1 MVQKYAFFVFSMVEK
16 YAIMYLKVVK
26 MLKRKIYKELL
37 NWKKSKDKEC
47 LLIMGARQTGKT
59 TTVQEFGKKEYDS
72 FIEIN
77 FLENPSLKNIFY
89 GDLNSEEIYKRI
101 SVYIPNVELLEGKTL
116 IFLDEIQK
124 CASARTA
131 LKFLA
136 IDNKYD
142 VIASGSLLGLH
153 YGQDSDNEVEEV
165 ESIPVGYERQIH
177 MYPLDFEEYLWALG
191 YNDDSI
197 NYLKSYFDSEE
208 KVASDLNKK
217 YLDIIKEYI
226 VVGGMPEVVAK
237 FVENKD
243 FNIVQKTQE
252 KILASYDDD
261 ISLHV
266 KNGGKEKVRAC
277 YDSIPRQLSRENK
290 KFKYSEVE
298 NKATARKYRDSI
310 EWLKDSNVV
319 NVAYNVYEPVLPLL
333 ANSNDNEFK
342 LYMNDVGLLMAL
354 YGRESK
360 LAILNNTLKGN
371 AKGGIYEN
379 LIACELIKKGY
390 KLNYYKKQDSTLE
403 IEFVIEKNGEVIP
416 IEVKSGNTSTPSLNN
431 FILTYKPHIS
441 YKFINGNI
449 GRTDNKLSIPHYMIM
464 FI

>member
-1 MVQKYAFFVFSMVEK
+1 
-16 YAIMYLKVVK
+16 
-26 MLKRKIYKELL
+26 MLKRKIYNELL
-37 NWKKSKDKEC
+37 NWKKGKDKEC

-153 YGQDSDNEVEEV
+153 YGQDSDSEVEEV

-208 KVASDLNKK
+208 KVATDLNIK

>member
-1 MVQKYAFFVFSMVEK
+1 
-16 YAIMYLKVVK
+16 

-101 SVYIPNVELLEGKTL
+101 SVYIPNVELVEGKTL

-208 KVASDLNKK
+208 KVAADLNEK

-379 LIACELIKKGY
+379 LVACELIKKGY

>member
-1 MVQKYAFFVFSMVEK
+1 
-16 YAIMYLKVVK
+16 

-101 SVYIPNVELLEGKTL
+101 SVYIPNVELVEGKTL

-208 KVASDLNKK
+208 KVAADLNEK

-379 LIACELIKKGY
+379 LVACELIKKGY

-403 IEFVIEKNGEVIP
+403 IEFVVEKNGEVIP

-431 FILTYKPHIS
+431 FINTYKPHIS

>member
-1 MVQKYAFFVFSMVEK
+1 
-16 YAIMYLKVVK
+16 

>member
-1 MVQKYAFFVFSMVEK
+1 
-16 YAIMYLKVVK
+16 
-26 MLKRKIYKELL
+26 MLKRKIYNELL

-59 TTVQEFGKKEYDS
+59 TSVQEFGKKEYDS

-77 FLENPSLKNIFY
+77 FLENPGLKNIFY

-101 SVYIPNVELLEGKTL
+101 SVYIPNVELVEGKTL

-142 VIASGSLLGLH
+142 VIASESLLGLH
-153 YGQDSDNEVEEV
+153 YGQDSDTEVEEV

-191 YNDDSI
+191 YNENSI

-208 KVASDLNKK
+208 KVPADLNKK
-217 YLDIIKEYI
+217 YLDIIKEFI
-226 VVGGMPEVVAK
+226 IVGGMPEVVAK

-354 YGRESK
+354 YGRENK

-379 LIACELIKKGY
+379 LVACELIKKGY

-403 IEFVIEKNGEVIP
+403 IEFVVEKNGEVIP

-431 FILTYKPHIS
+431 FINIYKPHIS

-449 GRTDNKLSIPHYMIM
+449 GRTENKLSIPHYMIM

>member
-1 MVQKYAFFVFSMVEK
+1 
-16 YAIMYLKVVK
+16 
-26 MLKRKIYKELL
+26 MLKRKIYNELL
-37 NWKKSKDKEC
+37 NRKKSKDKEC

-59 TTVQEFGKKEYDS
+59 TSVQEFGKKEYDS

-77 FLENPSLKNIFY
+77 FLENPGLKNIFY

-101 SVYIPNVELLEGKTL
+101 SVYIPNVELVEGKTL

-153 YGQDSDNEVEEV
+153 YGQDSDTEVEEV

-191 YNDDSI
+191 YNENSI

-208 KVASDLNKK
+208 KVPADLNKK
-217 YLDIIKEYI
+217 YLDIIKEFI
-226 VVGGMPEVVAK
+226 IVGGMPEVVAK

-379 LIACELIKKGY
+379 LVACELVKKGY

-403 IEFVIEKNGEVIP
+403 IEFVVEKNGEVIP

-431 FILTYKPHIS
+431 FINIYKPHIS
-441 YKFINGNI
+441 YKFINGSI